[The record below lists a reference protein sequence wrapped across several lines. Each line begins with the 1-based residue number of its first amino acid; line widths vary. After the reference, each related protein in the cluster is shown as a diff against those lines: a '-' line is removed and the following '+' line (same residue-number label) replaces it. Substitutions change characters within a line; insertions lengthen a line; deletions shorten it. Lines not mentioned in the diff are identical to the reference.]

1 MNSFGIIGTGK
12 SIPSKK
18 ITNTF
23 VSKKVKKSPSWI
35 YSRTGIKNRYIVSK
49 RASTHLATKAAIHA
63 IKNSKINKKRHW
75 FNYRL

>member
-35 YSRTGIKNRYIVSK
+35 YSRTGIKQIYSQQK
-49 RASTHLATKAAIHA
+49 RD
-63 IKNSKINKKRHW
+63 
-75 FNYRL
+75 FNTFSYQSSDTCN

>member
-23 VSKKVKKSPSWI
+23 VSKKVK
-35 YSRTGIKNRYIVSK
+35 N
-49 RASTHLATKAAIHA
+49 HLVGFIQG
-63 IKNSKINKKRHW
+63 
-75 FNYRL
+75 LV